1 MVYAIPAYTMIVVS
15 WSIFVSDTEKITIN
29 LGVVDLGQIDLLVE
43 RGFYSNRT
51 DFIRMAIRNQISSHS
66 DEIKEAATHW
76 QLVIG
81 STNYDRESLERIR
94 DQGEVLSIG
103 VVGSLVLE
111 DDVTPELALATI
123 KSLRVL
129 GSIRASEE
137 VKEALA
143 DRLK

>member
-1 MVYAIPAYTMIVVS
+1 MVYAIKAYSSIAVS

-29 LGVVDLGQIDLLVE
+29 LGIVDLGQIDLLVE

-81 STNYDRESLERIR
+81 STHYDRESLEQIR
-94 DQGEVLSIG
+94 TQGEMLSIG
-103 VVGSLVLE
+103 VVGTLVLE
-111 DDVTPELALATI
+111 DDVSTELALATI
-123 KSLRVL
+123 KSIRVL
-129 GSIRASEE
+129 GSMRASAE
-137 VKEALA
+137 VTEALS